1 MGNADIGTRIRSSV
15 KELGNSTIELIKATG
30 SCQMSPQDSFALR
43 DVSENARSVGE
54 KCSYVLSALS
64 AASSGTHALENAAN
78 TVSGILGDLDTTI
91 MFATAGTLNADV
103 DDESFA
109 DHRENILKTAKALVE
124 DTKTLV
130 AGAASSQEQ
139 LAVAAQN
146 AVTTI
151 VQLSETV
158 KLGAASLG
166 SPNREAQV
174 MLINSVK
181 DVASAL
187 SDLMQSTK
195 AASGKNI
202 HDPAMHHLKES
213 AKMMVTNVTS
223 LLKTV
228 KAVEDEHT
236 RGTRALESSI
246 EAIAQEI
253 RAFDSPEVP
262 RQKAEPEDL
271 IRATRPITIATGKAV
286 SAGKS
291 LKQEDIIVAANMGRK
306 AISDMLTTCKNS
318 AYNSEKEE
326 VRGRALNAGR
336 EVAMQYRELLQLVMH
351 SLNKPNTGDAKQ
363 QLGNISRKIAQCVTE
378 LATAAEQLKDED
390 WVNPSDPNWIAENE
404 LLGAA
409 KAIEN
414 AARKLSNLKPRTKVE
429 GKKIDADMNFDELIL
444 EAAKS
449 IAKATSALIRAAT
462 EAQRELVTQGKV
474 SKSTS
479 NLTED
484 GQWSEGLVSAAR
496 MVAAA
501 THNLCEA
508 ANALVAGH
516 TSEEKLIGA
525 AKQVAGSTAQLL
537 LACKVK
543 ADPDSQPMR
552 RLEDASN
559 AVRKATENLVKAAQS
574 ALDNNANDDHL
585 DLSEGD
591 VGGVVQ
597 QINARAEVL
606 RMERELEEARKKL
619 TVIHQRRY
627 QTDSEQSEQSGSPD
641 LSKIRRANR
650 ESWNSN
656 SNKT

>member
-1 MGNADIGTRIRSSV
+1 MGTVEKLAPNMGVVSSIVNCISEAIIQVDDYRPGSRNDTEEGLVTFQTRMMTSTKEIAKTAQEIVIKSSSDPSQLGGLANHISTNYQTLAADTRGAIHNTENTDVANRIKSSV
-15 KELGNSTIELIKATG
+15 QDLGQVTIELVKSTG
-30 SCQMSPQDSFALR
+30 SCQTAQNDSFVLR
-43 DVSENARSVGE
+43 DVSENARNVGE
-54 KCSYVLSALS
+54 KCSNVLSTLNAL
-64 AASSGTHALENAAN
+64 ARGTHALENAAN

-91 MFATAGTLNADV
+91 MFATAGTLNADT
-103 DDESFA
+103 DEEVFA
-109 DHRENILKTAKALVE
+109 DRNVTVSSIYNDHREHILKTAKALVE

-151 VQLSETV
+151 VQLSEVV
-158 KLGAASLG
+158 KSGAASLG

-174 MLINSVK
+174 MLINAVK

-195 AASGKNI
+195 AASGKSI
-202 HDPAMHHLKES
+202 QDPAMHHLKDS
-213 AKMMVTNVTS
+213 AKIMVTNVTS

-253 RAFDSPEVP
+253 RAFDSSEPP
-262 RQKAEPEDL
+262 RSKSSPEDL
-271 IRATRPITIATGKAV
+271 VRATRPISLATGKAV

-318 AYNSEKEE
+318 AYGSEKEE

-351 SLNKPNTGDAKQ
+351 SVNKPSAGDSKQ

-414 AARKLSNLKPRTKVE
+414 AAKKLANLKPRTKVAAE
-429 GKKIDADMNFDELIL
+429 GKQIDADMNFDEL
-444 EAAKS
+444 
-449 IAKATSALIRAAT
+449 
-462 EAQRELVTQGKV
+462 
-474 SKSTS
+474 
-479 NLTED
+479 
-484 GQWSEGLVSAAR
+484 
-496 MVAAA
+496 
-501 THNLCEA
+501 
-508 ANALVAGH
+508 
-516 TSEEKLIGA
+516 
-525 AKQVAGSTAQLL
+525 
-537 LACKVK
+537 
-543 ADPDSQPMR
+543 
-552 RLEDASN
+552 
-559 AVRKATENLVKAAQS
+559 
-574 ALDNNANDDHL
+574 
-585 DLSEGD
+585 
-591 VGGVVQ
+591 
-597 QINARAEVL
+597 
-606 RMERELEEARKKL
+606 
-619 TVIHQRRY
+619 
-627 QTDSEQSEQSGSPD
+627 
-641 LSKIRRANR
+641 
-650 ESWNSN
+650 
-656 SNKT
+656 